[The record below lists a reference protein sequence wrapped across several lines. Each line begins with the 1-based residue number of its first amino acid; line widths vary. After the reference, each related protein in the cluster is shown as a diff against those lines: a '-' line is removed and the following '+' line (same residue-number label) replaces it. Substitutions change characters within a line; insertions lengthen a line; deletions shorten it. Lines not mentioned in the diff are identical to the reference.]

1 MGISAS
7 KRVKTTLSNSQE
19 FNLACDST
27 FTHCLSLTQHAFQ
40 GILPYQLPT
49 ATTYLHTTLTTTDA
63 AAPLILKWVP
73 SPPTRGQIDWALR
86 MVTNKKPG
94 AAQEEKGEV
103 ILGHAKFREWA
114 LVLFTEAAVG
124 NAGKAILGRLPLGVA
139 GIVGVG
145 AVVKGGK
152 EVVGAAI
159 GIYALGVVT
168 SVYLSLSG

>member
-19 FNLACDST
+19 FNSACDST

-40 GILPYQLPT
+40 SVLPYQLPT
-49 ATTYLHTTLTTTDA
+49 AATHLHTILTTTPT

-73 SPPTRGQIDWALR
+73 SPPTRTQIDRALR

-94 AAQEEKGEV
+94 PAHEEKEGL
-103 ILGHAKFREWA
+103 ILGSAQFREWA

-139 GIVGVG
+139 GILGVG
-145 AVVKGGK
+145 AVVKGGT

-159 GIYALGVVT
+159 GVYALGVAT

>member
-7 KRVKTTLSNSQE
+7 KRVKTTLSNSQD
-19 FNLACDST
+19 FNSACDST

-40 GILPYQLPT
+40 GVLPYQLPT
-49 ATTYLHTTLTTTDA
+49 AATYLHTTLTTPAA
-63 AAPLILKWVP
+63 AAPLILK
-73 SPPTRGQIDWALR
+73 
-86 MVTNKKPG
+86 
-94 AAQEEKGEV
+94 
-103 ILGHAKFREWA
+103 EWA
-114 LVLFTEAAVG
+114 LLLFTEAAVG

-139 GIVGVG
+139 GILGVG

-159 GIYALGVVT
+159 GVYALGVVT